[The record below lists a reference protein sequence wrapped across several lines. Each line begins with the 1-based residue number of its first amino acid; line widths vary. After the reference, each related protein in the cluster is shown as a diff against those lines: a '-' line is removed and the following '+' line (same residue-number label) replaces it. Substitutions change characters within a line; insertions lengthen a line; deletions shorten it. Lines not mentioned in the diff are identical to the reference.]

1 MIKAKVNPEFLSEK
15 NRWFQLIKKHL
26 TYHNITY
33 HQDLIREFFTSK
45 TPSTNKK
52 LFLLLIII
60 TQQNA
65 MADRLAQAAISA
77 NSHLLTIAQA
87 TSGIAFA
94 LGAIFYHFGAPQL
107 GKQILIG
114 GVIGL
119 AATFGGPAMIELLRS
134 VFNA

>member
-1 MIKAKVNPEFLSEK
+1 MSKETVIPESLSEK
-15 NRWFQLIKKHL
+15 SGWFQLIKKHL
-26 TYHNITY
+26 TYHNIPY
-33 HQDLIREFFTSK
+33 HQDLIRAILTSK
-45 TPSTNKK
+45 TPSTNKN

-94 LGAIFYHFGAPQL
+94 LGAIFYHFGAPQM

>member
-1 MIKAKVNPEFLSEK
+1 MSEETVIPRILKEK
-15 NRWFQLIKKHL
+15 NGWFQSIRKNF
-26 TYHNITY
+26 TYHNISY
-33 HQDLIREFFTSK
+33 QIHFIKEKHASLILYR
-45 TPSTNKK
+45 NKA
-52 LFLLLIII
+52 LPFLLTIII
-60 TQQNA
+60 QQSA
-65 MADRLAQAAISA
+65 LADRLAQAAISA

-94 LGAIFYHFGAPQL
+94 LGAIFYHFGAPHM